1 MEAREVIS
9 SVVMVFST
17 FVLAY
22 KWVYKYKA
30 GDPVVVLSSVV
41 LMGMLAVLFLSTAE
55 RLKRLEEEL
64 NEKERSLRVS
74 MQSVEEEVREKVSA
88 ATRRLDEVREEIVR
102 RGYR

>member
-22 KWVYKYKA
+22 KWVYKYEA